1 MVTQAATRHKNLAHA
16 KSKTNNNKI
25 QCRQHIMNKSKLR
38 RLGAGLLGACALIL
52 TTSFATPVLAAG
64 DEDMG
69 KVTNRPIPRYVS
81 MKASEG
87 NVRRGPSL
95 THRIDWVF
103 KRRDM
108 PLRITAEHGHWRR
121 VEDRDGMGGWV
132 HYSLLSGSRTVLV
145 EKDMLTLH
153 ARPDETAP
161 VTAALE
167 LGVVA
172 RVSECGGEWCML
184 RSGGFKGWAPK
195 ARLWGVQPQEV
206 FD

>member
-1 MVTQAATRHKNLAHA
+1 LYEQDQ
-16 KSKTNNNKI
+16 NNKI
-25 QCRQHIMNKSKLR
+25 QCRQHTMNKSQLR
-38 RLGAGLLGACALIL
+38 KLGAGLLGACALIL
-52 TTSFATPVLAAG
+52 TTSFATPVLAGNSA
-64 DEDMG
+64 DMG
-69 KVTNRPIPRYVS
+69 KVTNRPIPRFVS

-121 VEDRDGMGGWV
+121 VEDRDGIGGWV
-132 HYSLLSGSRTVLV
+132 HYSLLSGTRTVLV
-145 EKDMLTLH
+145 EKDMLQLH
-153 ARPDETAP
+153 ARPDATTP
-161 VTAALE
+161 VKAALE

-172 RVSECGGEWCML
+172 RVSACEGEWCLL

-195 ARLWGVQPQEV
+195 ARLWGVRPTET